1 MTLHNFSSPIIAKTP
16 FAKKVLRKI
25 DDEHIAVRPRWIFLL
40 RNRLLWAFAFLA
52 VLVASVA
59 TAAMLFVLI
68 HMDWQHALI
77 THRTWIGFLRDS
89 LPFMWIGILIL
100 FSGIGYAHIRTTAY
114 GYRYPLVLSLIG
126 IAVAVC
132 GLGIIF
138 FMSGFG
144 QIIEENAHEY
154 LPWYESVLY
163 EKQSWLN
170 GPNEE
175 LLLGAVTL
183 QDNTMD
189 HSQALANVTTT

>member
-1 MTLHNFSSPIIAKTP
+1 MTLHNFSSLIVAETP

-25 DDEHIAVRPRWIFLL
+25 DDEHIVVRPRWVFLL

-59 TAAMLFVLI
+59 TAALLFVLV

-77 THRTWIGFLRDS
+77 THKTWVDFLMDS
-89 LPFMWIGILIL
+89 LPFMWMGILIL

-114 GYRYPLVLSLIG
+114 GYRYPLVLSLMG
-126 IAVAVC
+126 IVVAVC
-132 GLGIIF
+132 GLGVIF

-144 QIIEENAHEY
+144 QVIEENAHEY
-154 LPWYESVLY
+154 VPWYESVLY

-170 GPNEE
+170 SPDDG
-175 LLLGAVTL
+175 LLLDAVAMERKIT
-183 QDNTMD
+183 NNSGTC
-189 HSQALANVTTT
+189 